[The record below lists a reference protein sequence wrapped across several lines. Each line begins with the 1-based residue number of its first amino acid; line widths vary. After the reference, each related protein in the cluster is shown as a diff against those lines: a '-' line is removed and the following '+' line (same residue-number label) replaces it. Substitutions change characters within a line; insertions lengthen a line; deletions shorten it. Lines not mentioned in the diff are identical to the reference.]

1 MCIRIGKSKHHMI
14 RTQFNKD
21 FNPIQQKGR
30 RILVNLQERVEGG
43 IKQADEPN
51 YIIKLEKCSD
61 RQFIKPMVKILKKDQ
76 TV

>member
-1 MCIRIGKSKHHMI
+1 MI

-30 RILVNLQERVEGG
+30 RILVNLQERIEGG
-43 IKQADEPN
+43 IKQADEPKH
-51 YIIKLEKCSD
+51 IIKLDKCSD
-61 RQFIKPMVKILKKDQ
+61 RQFIKPMVKTLKKDQ